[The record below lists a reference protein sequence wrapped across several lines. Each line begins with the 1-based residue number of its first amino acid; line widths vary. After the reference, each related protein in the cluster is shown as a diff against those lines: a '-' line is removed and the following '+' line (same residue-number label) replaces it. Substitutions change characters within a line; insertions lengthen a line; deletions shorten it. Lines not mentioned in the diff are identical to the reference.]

1 MQKMSSAKS
10 MADFVG
16 HFRNIVE
23 NPVSRRVLRFMTKF
37 CETDKALRAEV
48 ALDVLY
54 GSRKRV
60 CLQCKLVSLIISSF
74 VSAGA
79 KAFGVDDSEIE
90 QALSDS
96 RFRKGLASVLK
107 GLAQFG
113 VRKPFI
119 SGAPFQVVWNITKA
133 CNMHC
138 KHCYEEA
145 GIKENDELTPEE
157 VHRGIDV
164 LARAG
169 VTILAFSGGEPTMH
183 PHILDFA
190 RHAHDR
196 GMYVAIATNGWQLS
210 DPARVLEFK
219 EAGVEFY
226 QISIDSPNPTIHD
239 QFRGVRGAWDRAVRA
254 VRNCIE
260 QGLFVEI
267 SMTVTRHNVDEV
279 PRMVDFARE
288 LKANWLMLYNFIP
301 TGRGVNIVRDDL
313 SPEERYRLLAYAYNQ
328 TLKKGTQILSTAPQY
343 ATVAQILSSGSEE
356 CMIPTHFGNPVYG
369 NPAIKKLAE
378 FIGGCGAGRV
388 YLSIEPNG
396 DIYPCVFFPH
406 SEEVKVGNLIDSDFE
421 DMWRNNE
428 LLKKL
433 RNKDGLEG
441 NCGQC
446 GYRYTCGGCRAR
458 AYNYLRNATGPDPGC
473 INNLAV
479 WEGLE
484 AKEPTTEPTSFRSV
498 EAEAYV
504 TSSSY

>member
-1 MQKMSSAKS
+1 MQKTSSAES
-10 MADFVG
+10 MTDFVG
-16 HFRNIVE
+16 FFRGMIE
-23 NPVSRRVLRFMTKF
+23 NPVSRRILKFMTKY
-37 CETDKALRAEV
+37 CETDQASRAEV
-48 ALDVLY
+48 ALDVLS
-54 GSRKRV
+54 GGRKRV
-60 CLQCKLVSLIISSF
+60 CLQCKLVSLIISPF

-79 KAFGVDDSEIE
+79 KAFGVDDSELE

-96 RFRKGLASVLK
+96 RFRKALASVLK

-113 VRKPFI
+113 LCKPFV

-138 KHCYEEA
+138 RHCYEEA

-157 VHRGIDV
+157 VHRGIDA

-190 RHAHDR
+190 RHAHAR
-196 GMYVAIATNGWQLS
+196 GMYVAIATNGWQLA
-210 DPARVLEFK
+210 DPSRVLELK
-219 EAGVEFY
+219 KAGVEFY
-226 QISIDSPNPTIHD
+226 QISIDGLNPTTHD
-239 QFRGVRGAWDRAVRA
+239 QFRGVGGSWDRAVQA

-260 QGLFVEI
+260 QELFVEI

-301 TGRGVNIVRDDL
+301 TGRGVDIIPDDL
-313 SPEERYRLLAYAYNQ
+313 SPEERYRLLAYAYKE

-343 ATVAQILSSGSEE
+343 ATVAQILSSGKEE

-369 NPAIKKLAE
+369 NPSIKRLAE
-378 FIGGCGAGRV
+378 FVGGCGAGRL

-406 SEEVKVGNLIDSDFE
+406 AEEARVGNLLHSDFE
-421 DMWRNNE
+421 DMWRNSE
-428 LLKKL
+428 LLRKL
-433 RNKDGLEG
+433 RDKDELED
-441 NCGQC
+441 NCGGC
-446 GYRYTCGGCRAR
+446 SYRFTCGGCRAR
-458 AYNYLRNATGPDPGC
+458 AYSYLGNPLGPDPGC

-479 WEGLE
+479 WEGLK
-484 AKEPTTEPTSFRSV
+484 AKEPTTELTWPRPV
-498 EAEAYV
+498 EVKAL
-504 TSSSY
+504 